1 MFRPARRVAAV
12 TAAAAL
18 ALGLAACDMSGSS
31 GSTDYIADGKFTVAT
46 GEPAYPPY
54 VLDDDPTRGEG
65 FESAVAYAVAAE
77 LGFAAE
83 DVVWVRATWDETI
96 AAGPKDYD
104 INLQQVTISD
114 ERAGDVDFTSPYYTA
129 PQAIVTVAGS
139 AADGITSI
147 SELAGLRI
155 GAATE
160 TMSLTAIEE
169 VIQPSQAPAV
179 VNSHDDAVLA
189 LQNNQV
195 DAIVVDLPT
204 ALYLTAAV
212 LDSGVV
218 LGQFPSD
225 PAGDHWGIVL
235 EKDSPLTADV
245 SAAVDA
251 ITASGELERIT
262 TEWMSDWAGVPFL
275 TP

>member
-1 MFRPARRVAAV
+1 MFRPARRVATV

-18 ALGLAACDMSGSS
+18 AFGLAACDTVGSGA
-31 GSTDYIADGKFTVAT
+31 STDYVTDGTFTVAT

-54 VLDDDPTRGEG
+54 VLDDDPSSGEG

-96 AAGPKDYD
+96 APGPKDYD

-114 ERAGDVDFTSPYYTA
+114 DRAGDIDFTSPYYTA
-129 PQAIVTVAGS
+129 PQAIITVAGS

-147 SELAGLRI
+147 SELAGLQI
-155 GAATE
+155 GAATG
-160 TMSLTAIEE
+160 TTSLTTIEE
-169 VIQPSQAPAV
+169 VVQPGQAPAV
-179 VNSHDDAVLA
+179 FNSNDDAVLA

-218 LGQFPSD
+218 LGQFPVG
-225 PAGDHWGIVL
+225 PVGDQWGIVL
-235 EKDSPLTADV
+235 EKNSPLTTRV

-251 ITASGELERIT
+251 IIASGELERIT
-262 TEWMSDWAGVPFL
+262 TEWMSDWAGAPIL
-275 TP
+275 AP